1 MKSTFNFLYIWLLLG
16 IIAIILIYYRKDK
29 RQIFDDIQ
37 NMLSSHGLAYGIF
50 TLLVLYIIF
59 PFTIP
64 YSISY
69 FFFKKK

>member
-1 MKSTFNFLYIWLLLG
+1 MQSIFNFLYIWLLLG
-16 IIAIILIYYRKDK
+16 IIAIILIYFRKDK

-37 NMLSSHGLAYGIF
+37 NMLSSHGLPYGMF
-50 TLLVLYIIF
+50 TLLTLYIIF